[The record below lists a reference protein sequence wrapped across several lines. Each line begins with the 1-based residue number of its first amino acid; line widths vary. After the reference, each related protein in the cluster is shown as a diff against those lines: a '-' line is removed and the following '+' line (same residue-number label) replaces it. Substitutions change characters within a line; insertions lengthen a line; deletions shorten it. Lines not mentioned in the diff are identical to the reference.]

1 MQVNIHL
8 FGRLRDVLPREQRGR
23 TTLEIETDSTIHDVL
38 SGLGIQQPVIFAIN
52 EEHDNDS
59 TYQLQAGDTLT
70 VFELS
75 AGG

>member
-8 FGRLRDVLPREQRGR
+8 FGSLRDYLPREQRGR
-23 TTLEIETDSTIHDVL
+23 TTVEVETASTIHDVL
-38 SGLGIQQPVIFAIN
+38 HSLGIEKPVLFAVN
-52 EEHDNDS
+52 EAHDNDS

-70 VFELS
+70 VFELT